1 MEKYYPFSGEK
12 FWYIKSKADVLAS
25 YLISTSGAKSNFQQK
40 RCIKACLGSPIR
52 AKSAAQTC

>member
-40 RCIKACLGSPIR
+40 RCIKACLGSAFSPNG
-52 AKSAAQTC
+52 AAQTC